1 MITDDAPTL
10 SVIATTRRSGKW
22 KMAAANSVIS
32 CSCCA
37 GKLPCKACPGH
48 GILPTLPVLPYAL
61 RMPENKGAE
70 VNVLPFGK
78 PTKRIRDT
86 GYMAAVRLLPCCA
99 AHYGGCEGA
108 VEADHASRNHGSN
121 RKGDDLATI
130 PLCHRHHM
138 QRHNWSGPFKQMS
151 GAQMLAWCTAR
162 ITETQ
167 SRVVIQGGAL

>member
-1 MITDDAPTL
+1 MSGLPHFLL
-10 SVIATTRRSGKW
+10 SA
-22 KMAAANSVIS
+22 
-32 CSCCA
+32 
-37 GKLPCKACPGH
+37 
-48 GILPTLPVLPYAL
+48 VLQVHDTL
-61 RMPENKGAE
+61 RMREGEANP